1 VPTPPKRVKKDST
14 TSVMKEA
21 VTAFNTFAARDPSN
35 ALIGFLKEEN
45 ERNRQHEKSLLEMQM
60 QMFQA
65 MMASF
70 GGYQQE
76 GQMFQ
81 QQEAS
86 FSTREPDFAV
96 NQYMPGKNQS
106 GSFEN
111 NPRTNSGWLAYM
123 KREDYM

>member
-1 VPTPPKRVKKDST
+1 
-14 TSVMKEA
+14 
-21 VTAFNTFAARDPSN
+21 
-35 ALIGFLKEEN
+35 
-45 ERNRQHEKSLLEMQM
+45 M

-86 FSTREPDFAV
+86 FSTKEPYFAV

-111 NPRTNSGWLAYM
+111 NPRTNSGWLAYT
-123 KREDYM
+123 KREDYT